1 MHDKNAG
8 FTMVEMCLVLAIVT
22 ILLAVFSL
30 PGRYTT
36 QTLHISMLR
45 LQSFIETV
53 QSEAVAQSG
62 AHRAHTGNQAI
73 SEQRQLQLPASVSC
87 EGRSCTFIHSTHPH
101 RQRRSAVRM
110 AVGSRW

>member
-22 ILLAVFSL
+22 ILLAVFSA
-30 PGRYTT
+30 GAIYDTDAA
-36 QTLHISMLR
+36 HIDASSAEFHR
-45 LQSFIETV
+45 NRAERSGG
-53 QSEAVAQSG
+53 SGSG

-73 SEQRQLQLPASVSC
+73 SEQRQLQLPASVSWR
-87 EGRSCTFIHSTHPH
+87 GRSCTFIHSTHPH